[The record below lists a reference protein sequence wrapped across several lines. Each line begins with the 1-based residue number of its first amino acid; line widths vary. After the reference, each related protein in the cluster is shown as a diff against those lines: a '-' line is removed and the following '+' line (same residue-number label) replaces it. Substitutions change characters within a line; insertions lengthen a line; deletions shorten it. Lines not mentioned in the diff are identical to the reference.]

1 MKGRLGGKE
10 SLIYAGKLPHPTAKT
25 MVPTSRLYNALN
37 DFLRQCDIVW
47 QDARHLKTLCWM
59 MIGMLQSQK
68 VHLNGFG
75 VYVVSRAQVAQS
87 HQRRFRRW
95 LSNRRIDVV
104 SAHHALIGQALSQ
117 WKQERLY
124 LSLDTTLV
132 WNCFCIVWIGVVY
145 RGRTLPIA
153 WRIVAQSS
161 STVRLWTIQRVL
173 RQATRVMPAG
183 VTIVLLADRG
193 FADGKLMK
201 YLKEN
206 LGWHFRIRIK
216 RSFQFQMDGQ
226 WRKVSSV
233 QLQPGQTFFTSV
245 VSIGKTKPYP
255 NVYLAFAHDKQSDED
270 WVIVSDEPTTLQT
283 FAQYRLRFCVEESF
297 LDLKSNGF
305 NLEACKLRDK
315 FALSQ
320 LCGAIALTM
329 LFLVLQGVQVMAS
342 GKCRQVDAHWKRGM
356 SYLKIG
362 WNWIRLAITHQWKIQ
377 VYPFLSCLPDPQPAI
392 ASQRQQDDAFNREF
406 TILSRI
412 PAS

>member
-1 MKGRLGGKE
+1 MKGRLEGKE
-10 SLIYAGKLPHPTAKT
+10 SLIYAGKLPHLTAKT
-25 MVPTSRLYNALN
+25 MASTSRLYNALN

-59 MIGMLQSQK
+59 MIGMIQSQN

-75 VYVVSRAQVAQS
+75 IYVVSGAQLAQS

-95 LSNRRIDVV
+95 LSNRRIDVAD
-104 SAHHALIGQALSQ
+104 AHHALIQQALSQ

-132 WNCFCIVWIGVVY
+132 WNCFCIIWVGVVY
-145 RGRTLPIA
+145 RGRTIPIA
-153 WRIVAQSS
+153 WRIVVQSS

-173 RQATRVMPAG
+173 RQATRVMPPEVA
-183 VTIVLLADRG
+183 IVLLADRG

-216 RSFQFQMDGQ
+216 HSFQFQMDGQ

-233 QLQPGQTFFTSV
+233 QLQLGQAFFTPMV
-245 VSIGKTKPYP
+245 AIGKTKPYP
-255 NVYLAFAHDKQSDED
+255 NVYLAFAHDKQSNED

-283 FAQYRLRFCVEESF
+283 FAQYRLRFCVQESF

-305 NLEACKLRDK
+305 NLEASKLRDK

-320 LCGAIALTM
+320 LCGVIALTM
-329 LFLVLQGVQVMAS
+329 LFLVLQGVQVVAS
-342 GKCRQVDAHWKRGM
+342 GKRRQVDAHWKRGM
-356 SYLKIG
+356 SYLKLG

-377 VYPFLSCLPDPQPAI
+377 VFQFLSSLPDPQPAI
-392 ASQRQQDDAFNREF
+392 ASKRQQEDSFRREF
-406 TILSRI
+406 TVLRRI

>member
-1 MKGRLGGKE
+1 M
-10 SLIYAGKLPHPTAKT
+10 A
-25 MVPTSRLYNALN
+25 PTSRLYNALN

-47 QDARHLKTLCWM
+47 QDARHLQTLCWM
-59 MIGMLQSQK
+59 MIGMIQSQN

-75 VYVVSRAQVAQS
+75 VHVVSRAHLAQS

-104 SAHHALIGQALSQ
+104 GAHQVLIQQALSQ
-117 WKQERLY
+117 WQQERLY

-132 WNCFCIVWIGVVY
+132 WNCFCIVWVGVVY
-145 RGRTLPIA
+145 RGRTIPIA

-173 RQATRVMPAG
+173 RQAARVMPAG
-183 VTIVLLADRG
+183 VAIVLLADRG

-216 RSFQFQMDGQ
+216 RSFQFQHQGQ
-226 WRKVSSV
+226 WLKVSSV
-233 QLQPGQTFFTSV
+233 SLQPGQAYFTPM

-255 NVYLAFAHDKQSDED
+255 NVYLAFAHDKLSDED
-270 WVIVSDEPTTLQT
+270 WVIVSDEPTSLQT

-297 LDLKSNGF
+297 LDVKSNGF
-305 NLEACKLRDK
+305 NLEASRLRDK
-315 FALSQ
+315 FALSH
-320 LCGAIALTM
+320 LCGVIALTM
-329 LFLVLQGVQVMAS
+329 LFLVLQGVQVVAS
-342 GKCRQVDAHWKRGM
+342 GKRRQVDAHWKRGM
-356 SYLKIG
+356 SYLKLG

-377 VYPFLSCLPDPQPAI
+377 VFQVLSSLPDPQPAL
-392 ASQRQQDDAFNREF
+392 ASKRQQEDSFRREF
-406 TILSRI
+406 IVLSRI